1 MAGRLIVFKNEVQTV
16 KGDCVAEGFTDFLR
30 LTSLSFASTAYT
42 NSDSASGTVHQSA
55 MHIDLPFGPWVAEL
69 QQRLYHSTMLGD
81 VEITELEQ
89 KVDAANKKAWMK
101 IRQVHLM
108 DAWIQSL
115 SHNWNGIQSEVTLN
129 IQYTDMTF
137 AAGKGGQLDKI
148 AHFSRTDA
156 AQK

>member
-16 KGDCVAEGFTDFLR
+16 KGDVEAEGYKDFLR
-30 LTSLSFASTAYT
+30 LESVAFAATAYT
-42 NSDSASGTVHQSA
+42 QADSATGTVHQSS
-55 MHIDLPFGPWVAEL
+55 MMISLPFGPWVAEL
-69 QQRLYHSTMLGD
+69 QQRLYHGTMLGD

-89 KVDAANKKAWMK
+89 KVDAANKKSWK
-101 IRQVHLM
+101 KVREVHLM
-108 DAWIQSL
+108 DGWIESMSHAWSGISASIQMS
-115 SHNWNGIQSEVTLN
+115 

-137 AAGKGGQLDKI
+137 ATADKI

>member
-1 MAGRLIVFKNEVQTV
+1 MAGRIIVFKNEVQTV
-16 KGDCVAEGFTDFLR
+16 KGDCAADGYKDFLR
-30 LTSLSFASTAYT
+30 INSLTFGSTAYT
-42 NSDSASGTVHQSA
+42 NSDSASGTVHQSS
-55 MHIDLPFGPWVAEL
+55 MELELPFGPWIAEL

-89 KVDAANKKAWMK
+89 KVDAADKKAWMK
-101 IRQVHLM
+101 IREVHLM
-108 DAWIQSL
+108 DAWIESL
-115 SHNWNGIQSEVTLN
+115 KHEWTGIHSHITMA

-148 AHFSRTDA
+148 AHFSRVDA